1 MKRETFIVVNFLS
14 NSINALNAL
23 FCEYENET
31 DITEETKEEMAEE
44 IAKYVSPMAIEDLE
58 EILAKVKQKKNL

>member
-1 MKRETFIVVNFLS
+1 MKRETFIVVNFLA

-23 FCEYENET
+23 FCEDESEA

-44 IAKYVSPMAIEDLE
+44 ISKYVSPMAIEDLE
-58 EILAKVKQKKNL
+58 EILEKVKQKKK